1 MLKIREIC
9 LTLAATG
16 DNNISFSFTS
26 RRGAGSVEVIGQ
38 IETD

>member
-9 LTLAATG
+9 LILAATG
-16 DNNISFSFTS
+16 DNIFFSFTS

-38 IETD
+38 IETG